1 MHPKRFTRSLVITAL
16 ALTAPVGAAKVGE
29 WSEATNLGSAL
40 NSAFSEGSPA
50 ISKNGLSL
58 YLHSDRPGLGGP
70 NDLYVSQRSHETAA
84 WGPAVPLGIPMNS
97 SFNEVAP
104 ALSRDGHYLFF
115 STDRPGGPGL
125 LDIWVSYRRYV
136 HDDFA
141 WGDPVPVESVNA
153 PAANDAGV
161 AYFENDGGRPQLFF
175 QSTRPGGAGMSD
187 FYMSEQRA
195 DGTWGLP
202 TYLAELSSPLI
213 DNRITLRHDGRE
225 LFFFSNRAGSI
236 GNDIWTSAR
245 ATLSDAWSAPVKLGS
260 PVNTAT
266 SDGQPG
272 LSADGEALYFAS
284 DRPGSLAGDI
294 WVTTRPRG
302 KH

>member
-1 MHPKRFTRSLVITAL
+1 MHSKRFTRALLIAL
-16 ALTAPVGAAKVGE
+16 ALTVPVGSARLGE

-40 NSAFSEGSPA
+40 NSASNEGSPA

-58 YLHSDRPGLGGP
+58 YLHSDRLGLGGP
-70 NDLYVSQRSHETAA
+70 NDLYVSQRRHKTAA
-84 WGPAVPLGIPMNS
+84 WGPAVPLGVPISS

-115 STDRPGGPGL
+115 STDRPGGPGG
-125 LDIWVSYRRYV
+125 LDIWVSYRRHV

-141 WGDPVPVESVNA
+141 WEDPVPVDSVNA
-153 PAANDAGV
+153 LGNDAGV
-161 AYFENDGGRPQLFF
+161 AYFENDGGRPQLYF

-236 GNDIWTSAR
+236 GNDIWTSVR
-245 ATLSDAWSAPVKLGS
+245 ATLSDTWSVPVRLGS
-260 PVNTAT
+260 PVNTES

-272 LSADGEALYFAS
+272 LSADGEVLYFTS
-284 DRPGSLAGDI
+284 DRPGSLAVDI
-294 WVTTRPRG
+294 WMATRPRR
-302 KH
+302 KQ